1 MKQLIGRHTWGA
13 LTLLLVA
20 AVATAPTDANAQD
33 QMGDRITI
41 LVPNLAPGEGLR
53 DRFGQ
58 QVARELRSAIEN
70 LRTHRTVEDRDLR
83 DAMRRYSLSQQD
95 LYECIRARQLA
106 MQQNWGLVVCGEYE
120 NVGGGEVQV
129 TASFVGA
136 QDGESFDVEPFTVS
150 ERDARQ
156 AAHQILQTFDEWQNQ
171 LRHTVFC
178 QQYVD
183 SEQWDQALTNCERAL
198 EINPASRSARYMTA
212 YIHWQMD
219 RHDEAL
225 GVLDQVLQVDPIHQD
240 ALKLGGI
247 VATQM
252 GDRELARSYLD
263 RYMELNPGDVH
274 VRLTIA
280 TEIASAGDPEGA
292 LRFAQEGAEIE
303 PDNLDLVTYI
313 GHFAT
318 NAAVQAE
325 AQLSRGNATGTVDP
339 AQITELYQ
347 TAAQA
352 YERVFDAEGVEVDEQ
367 ILERLV
373 IARFKLGQMDE
384 AIELG
389 RRATEAMPEN
399 AAIWDAYSRALE
411 EAGQTREALAAIERA
426 QSLGRSSAALTQRT
440 ALLHVSAGNMDRAI
454 STLQSAAAS
463 GEIRAQDGWRIMF
476 RHAHQDKFRAGQLS
490 EAYRVLEQA
499 GPLATAEEDRLARN
513 FWMGYFL
520 FEQAR
525 RAHEPQTAESARRAK
540 PMFERAL
547 ELFQAARGYERIE
560 ASANVPSL
568 IDNTRQ
574 FIEIQDALIRRGR

>member
-1 MKQLIGRHTWGA
+1 MKQMIGRNAWSA
-13 LTLLLVA
+13 LLLLLLA
-20 AVATAPTDANAQD
+20 GVATAPAAAQD

-58 QVARELRSAIEN
+58 QVARELRSAIED

-83 DAMRRYSLSQQD
+83 DALRRYSLSQED

-106 MQQNWGLVVCGEYE
+106 MQQGWGLVVCGEYE
-120 NVGGGEVQV
+120 SVGGGEVQV

-136 QDGESFDVEPFTVS
+136 QDGETFSVDPFRVS

-156 AAHQILQTFDEWQNQ
+156 AARQILQTFDEWQNQ

-178 QQYVD
+178 QQYVE
-183 SEQWDQALTNCERAL
+183 SEQWDQALTNCEQAL
-198 EINPASRSARYMTA
+198 AINPASRTARYMTA
-212 YIHWQMD
+212 YIHWHMD

-225 GVLDQVLQVDPIHQD
+225 RVVDEVLVDDPIHQD

-252 GDRELARSYLD
+252 GNRDLARSYLD

-280 TEIASAGDPEGA
+280 TEIASAGDPEAA
-292 LRFAQEGAEIE
+292 LRFAQQGAEIE
-303 PDNLDLVTYI
+303 PDNLDLVRYI

-318 NAAVQAE
+318 NAALQAE
-325 AQLSRGNATGTVDP
+325 AEMSRNAAGVDP

-347 TAAQA
+347 TAAEA
-352 YERVFDAEGVEVDEQ
+352 YDRVFAVEGVETDEQ

-384 AIELG
+384 AVDLG

-411 EAGQTREALAAIERA
+411 EAGRTNEALAAIERA
-426 QSLGRSSAALTQRT
+426 QSLGRESVALTQRT
-440 ALLHVSAGNMDRAI
+440 ALLHVGAGNMDRAI
-454 STLQSAAAS
+454 QTLRGAVER
-463 GEIRAQDGWRIMF
+463 GEIQPRDAWRIMF

-499 GPLATAEEDRLARN
+499 GPLAVAEEDRLARN

>member
-1 MKQLIGRHTWGA
+1 MKQLIGRQVWAA
-13 LTLLLVA
+13 LALLLVSG
-20 AVATAPTDANAQD
+20 VATAPAEAQE
-33 QMGDRITI
+33 MGERITI
-41 LVPNLAPGEGLR
+41 LVPSLAPGEGLR

-58 QVARELRSAIEN
+58 QVARELRSAIED

-120 NVGGGEVQV
+120 NVGGGEVLV

-136 QDGESFDVEPFTVS
+136 EDGESFDVEPFTVS

-156 AAHQILQTFDEWQNQ
+156 AARQILQTFDVWQNQ

-178 QQYVD
+178 QQYVE
-183 SEQWDQALTNCERAL
+183 SEQWDQALTNCEQAL
-198 EINPASRSARYMTA
+198 AINPASRTAKYMTA
-212 YIHWQMD
+212 YIHWQAE
-219 RHDEAL
+219 RHDEAIRVVDS
-225 GVLDQVLQVDPIHQD
+225 VLEADPIHQD

-252 GDRELARSYLD
+252 GNRELARTYLD

-280 TEIASAGDPEGA
+280 TELAQAGDPEAA
-292 LRFAQEGAEIE
+292 LRFAQAGQEIE
-303 PDNLDLVTYI
+303 PDNLDLVRYI

-325 AQLSRGNATGTVDP
+325 SQLSRGNAAGVDP
-339 AQITELYQ
+339 AQITQLYQ

-352 YERVFDAEGVEVDEQ
+352 YERVFNAEGVETDEQ

-389 RRATEAMPEN
+389 RRATEAMPDN

-411 EAGQTREALAAIERA
+411 EAGRTREALAAIERA
-426 QSLGRSSAALTQRT
+426 QSLGRASTALTQRT

-454 STLQSAAAS
+454 STLQGAVRD
-463 GEIRAQDGWRIMF
+463 GEIESRDAWRIMF
-476 RHAHQDKFRAGQLS
+476 RHAHQDKFRAGQLN

-499 GPLATAEEDRLARN
+499 GALAVAEEDRLARN

-560 ASANVPSL
+560 SSANVPSL